1 MAQFGVEPFEEATQ
15 SQDSE
20 STAASPDALKA
31 FYAKMEQQEI
41 LERKMSR
48 KQSTTKRFLWSR
60 KSTKKQ
66 LGTPI
71 NNVPVLGK
79 LPSPVTD
86 SDQEKGLD
94 EENDQF
100 DDKTDLLMSPLS
112 RSIIPD
118 ALGELPAWFIKENE
132 LAIGQTTSYRI
143 KYPIHSPFGPR
154 YYKNQHLIPTSQ
166 LRAAARPPSV
176 FSPSFPPM
184 TASSHDQAEEST
196 SRPGL
201 SRTPSGSPLATPTS
215 SQADVAAKPRSR
227 KTSQTT
233 PDTVDLL
240 DVTDPWGTHYHHQ
253 SPYDPGLTSSS
264 SHGSHV
270 EAEAPESP
278 MSPRSRR
285 SSVTARRKVVS
296 PSPLSQSTSALHMPA
311 PDIGPQL
318 TRKLSKRRK
327 PLMGGLFNSP
337 DKEQDKDSDESLQ
350 QAASVPRAA
359 SAPLVHA
366 ESAPVTPV
374 DAPTTTRSS
383 TMPNGLH
390 PAGDLNKRYSAVPPS
405 MPSNPHGPVA
415 THHLGEKKEKRGSV
429 LGRLAKKL
437 SIMKRPTE
445 LVRGSIGSTD
455 EWQHIGMGDAQSDR
469 NSGRVQRH
477 SMQDRPSM
485 EQRKTDPIKRVPPPT
500 VGIDSSSGRAS
511 DTPPARHSEDHR
523 SITSLEPPL
532 AMGKLTITNPD
543 SPSSAD
549 NTPVGPN
556 VPLPANP
563 ESVPEVTSRL
573 RALQDPAERPKST
586 LPPLPDSASN
596 YDRASQGTVTP
607 MLTPTM
613 AERPPTP
620 PRRPSSAEI
629 PQSPTSIDPMSLY
642 ATYVNGLA
650 SPSVIPFPITDQRPS
665 SSISTS
671 ARATVASSTFVEDS
685 PLSRASLIV
694 NPPTPH
700 NVIVPIAPTPVVPTS
715 ASLPAIPTASERP
728 SRNPSPTKVEAPKP
742 KLEVTKPK
750 ADVEVKDDPQR
761 GSTPVTSRQTETFK
775 LIRTASGNVL
785 PANETITA
793 GGEHWEVV
801 ESSDSSKK
809 NKTRERSSRS
819 KDRDTG
825 GRKEQRRQGHSA
837 PQETETDHRR
847 TRQRSISGKG
857 VDQSPAIPPP
867 TKSTRSQS
875 MDIPLPSQEDS
886 KHNRKEPKPN
896 LDKPQPPPP
905 PPTPGPSRVER
916 KPSTSVR
923 PTSELAPAAE
933 LNALRAR
940 EAWDMDRLWKG
951 KSMYYPEPELKG
963 TITAPPQA
971 REPKG
976 ATSSVSAELTR
987 DNGTVR
993 SSGHGSSHTSFMVQ
1007 PFQGHA
1013 PANMYYSNMPSA
1025 PPPTIY
1031 SPTTLQQA
1039 PFPSSVPY
1047 EYPQSYRPFPSF
1059 SLPPQEPLPEVST
1072 RSNPLPPPPRESSYQ
1087 PSPLSP
1093 LSDSSGRSN
1102 ADHWIRHPGVTT
1114 AH

>member
-1 MAQFGVEPFEEATQ
+1 
-15 SQDSE
+15 
-20 STAASPDALKA
+20 
-31 FYAKMEQQEI
+31 
-41 LERKMSR
+41 MSR

-66 LGTPI
+66 LGSGTPI

-86 SDQEKGLD
+86 SDQEKRLD

-100 DDKTDLLMSPLS
+100 DDKTDLLMSSLS

-154 YYKNQHLIPTSQ
+154 YYKNQHLIPSQ

-184 TASSHDQAEEST
+184 AASSHDQVEDST

-264 SHGSHV
+264 SHGSHI
-270 EAEAPESP
+270 EAEAPEVRNMRPIAFLKLTLTLQSP

-285 SSVTARRKVVS
+285 SSMTAGQARRKIVS

-327 PLMGGLFNSP
+327 PLMGGLFSST
-337 DKEQDKDSDESLQ
+337 DKEQDKDSDESVQ
-350 QAASVPRAA
+350 QAALAPRAA

-374 DAPTTTRSS
+374 DAPPTTRSS

-390 PAGDLNKRYSAVPPS
+390 PAGDLNKRHSAVPPS
-405 MPSNPHGPVA
+405 MSSNFHGPVA
-415 THHLGEKKEKRGSV
+415 THHLGEKKGKRGSV

-455 EWQHIGMGDAQSDR
+455 EWEHIGMGDGQSDR

-485 EQRKTDPIKRVPPPT
+485 EQRKTDPIKRVLPPA
-500 VGIDSSSGRAS
+500 VGIDSSGPAS
-511 DTPPARHSEDHR
+511 DALPARDFEDHK
-523 SITSLEPPL
+523 SIASLEPPL
-532 AMGKLTITNPD
+532 GMGKLTITNPD

-556 VPLPANP
+556 IPLPANSEP
-563 ESVPEVTSRL
+563 VPEVTPRF

-586 LPPLPDSASN
+586 LPPLPNSLDH
-596 YDRASQGTVTP
+596 DRASQGTVTP
-607 MLTPTM
+607 MLSLTTM

-620 PRRPSSAEI
+620 PRRPSPAQI
-629 PQSPTSIDPMSLY
+629 PQSPTSTDPMSLY
-642 ATYVNGLA
+642 ATYVNGLG

-700 NVIVPIAPTPVVPTS
+700 NVVVPMAPTPVAPTS
-715 ASLPAIPTASERP
+715 TSLPAIPTASERP

-742 KLEVTKPK
+742 KLEVTKLK
-750 ADVEVKDDPQR
+750 ADVEVKDEPQR

-801 ESSDSSKK
+801 GSSDSSKK

-837 PQETETDHRR
+837 PQETETDQRR
-847 TRQRSISGKG
+847 TRQRSTSGKG
-857 VDQSPAIPPP
+857 VDQSPAILPPA
-867 TKSTRSQS
+867 KSTRSHS
-875 MDIPLPSQEDS
+875 VDIPLPSQEDS

-916 KPSTSVR
+916 KPSTSAR

-963 TITAPPQA
+963 TITAPPQT

-976 ATSSVSAELTR
+976 ATSSVSTELTK

-1013 PANMYYSNMPSA
+1013 PANMYYSNMPSV

-1039 PFPSSVPY
+1039 PFLSSVPY

-1072 RSNPLPPPPRESSYQ
+1072 RPNPLPPPPRESSYQ

-1093 LSDSSGRSN
+1093 LSDSSSRSN
-1102 ADHWIRHPGVTT
+1102 ADHWIRHPGVTI

>member
-1 MAQFGVEPFEEATQ
+1 
-15 SQDSE
+15 
-20 STAASPDALKA
+20 
-31 FYAKMEQQEI
+31 
-41 LERKMSR
+41 MSR

-66 LGTPI
+66 LETPV

-79 LPSPVTD
+79 LASPVTD
-86 SDQEKGLD
+86 SDQEKRL
-94 EENDQF
+94 EEDKDQF
-100 DDKTDLLMSPLS
+100 DDKTDLMMSSLS

-154 YYKNQHLIPTSQ
+154 YYKNQHLVPTSQ

-184 TASSHDQAEEST
+184 AASSHDRPEDST

-215 SQADVAAKPRSR
+215 SQADVAVKPRSR

-270 EAEAPESP
+270 EAEAPEVRNMRTIAPLELTLTLQSP

-285 SSVTARRKVVS
+285 SSMTAGQARRKIAS
-296 PSPLSQSTSALHMPA
+296 PSPLSQSTSALHVPT

-327 PLMGGLFNSP
+327 PLLGGLFNSL
-337 DKEQDKDSDESLQ
+337 DKEQGKKSDEFLQ
-350 QAASVPRAA
+350 QAASAPRAA

-390 PAGDLNKRYSAVPPS
+390 PAGDLHKRHSAVPPS
-405 MPSNPHGPVA
+405 MSSNPHGPVA

-429 LGRLAKKL
+429 LGRLARKL

-485 EQRKTDPIKRVPPPT
+485 EQRKTDPIKRVPPPAM
-500 VGIDSSSGRAS
+500 GIDSSSGPAS
-511 DTPPARHSEDHR
+511 DALPRHSEDHR
-523 SITSLEPPL
+523 SIASFEPPL
-532 AMGKLTITNPD
+532 AIGKLTITNPD

-556 VPLPANP
+556 LPLPANP
-563 ESVPEVTSRL
+563 EPVPEVAPRL
-573 RALQDPAERPKST
+573 RALQDPADRPKST
-586 LPPLPDSASN
+586 LPPLPDPALN
-596 YDRASQGTVTP
+596 HDHASQGTVTP
-607 MLTPTM
+607 MLSPTTM

-620 PRRPSSAEI
+620 PRRPSPAEI
-629 PQSPTSIDPMSLY
+629 PQSPTSTDPMSLY
-642 ATYVNGLA
+642 PTYVNGLA
-650 SPSVIPFPITDQRPS
+650 SPSVIPFPIADQRPS

-671 ARATVASSTFVEDS
+671 ARATVASSSFVEDS

-700 NVIVPIAPTPVVPTS
+700 NVTVPMAPTPAVPTS
-715 ASLPAIPTASERP
+715 PSLPAIPTASERP
-728 SRNPSPTKVEAPKP
+728 SRNPSPTKVEAPKL

-750 ADVEVKDDPQR
+750 ADVEVKDEPQR

-785 PANETITA
+785 PANGTITA

-809 NKTRERSSRS
+809 NKTRERSERS
-819 KDRDTG
+819 KDRDT
-825 GRKEQRRQGHSA
+825 GRKEQRRQGQSA
-837 PQETETDHRR
+837 PQETEADQRR
-847 TRQRSISGKG
+847 TRQRSTSGKG
-857 VDQSPAIPPP
+857 VDQSPAVPPP
-867 TKSTRSQS
+867 TKSTRSHS
-875 MDIPLPSQEDS
+875 MDIPRPNQEDS

-916 KPSTSVR
+916 KPSTSAR

-940 EAWDMDRLWKG
+940 EAWEMDRLWKG

-963 TITAPPQA
+963 TITTPPQA

-976 ATSSVSAELTR
+976 ATSSVSTELTR

-1031 SPTTLQQA
+1031 SPTTSQQV

-1102 ADHWIRHPGVTT
+1102 ADHWIRQPGVTA